1 MFGFYKKGLELFWEQ
16 APVVEEDDEKV
27 KEQLLENEA
36 LTKVYFLHILCAW
49 LTCHMFPQPNV
60 WKHMGDYIP

>member
-1 MFGFYKKGLELFWEQ
+1 MFGFYDKGLELFWEQ

-36 LTKVYFLHILCAW
+36 LTKVFFRRILC
-49 LTCHMFPQPNV
+49 V
-60 WKHMGDYIP
+60 